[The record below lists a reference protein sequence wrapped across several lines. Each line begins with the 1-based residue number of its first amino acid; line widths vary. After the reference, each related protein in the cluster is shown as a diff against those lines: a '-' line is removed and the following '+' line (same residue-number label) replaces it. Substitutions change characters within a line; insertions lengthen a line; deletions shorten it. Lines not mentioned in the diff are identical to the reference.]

1 MSGYKTYISAGAMG
15 ALAVAFA
22 MGWINRDVYEAL
34 VGIVGGIG
42 LAALRAGVTKSGPQP

>member
-1 MSGYKTYISAGAMG
+1 MSGYKTYISAGTMG

-22 MGWINRDVYEAL
+22 LGWINRDTYEAL
-34 VGIVGGIG
+34 VGIAVASG